1 MKFGISMWSFVT
13 EYHKGNMTVEQ
24 FIAYASE
31 HGYELV
37 ELLDYFWKDAGTDIP
52 HARAAAKRH
61 GIEIGVYSIGNDF
74 AHADVEERHKA
85 IAYVKRGINEAAE
98 IGAPVLR
105 IFGGSPKPG
114 LDFAR
119 VKPWF
124 LDALRECA
132 THAAG
137 SKITLAME
145 NHGTL
150 SGSSAQILEL
160 IREVNSP
167 WFRATAD
174 TGNFLLVDE
183 KPLDAIQH
191 LAPYIAHVHCKDFA
205 AVEKE
210 IPSEVSTSLAGKKYS
225 GCAIGKGA
233 AQIGPI
239 IAFLKQRAYNGPIS
253 LEYEGLGDPY
263 AGVAQ
268 SQKFVKQYL

>member
-1 MKFGISMWSFVT
+1 MSK
-13 EYHKGNMTVEQ
+13 K
-24 FIAYASE
+24 
-31 HGYELV
+31 
-37 ELLDYFWKDAGTDIP
+37 LLIVLANTDP
-52 HARAAAKRH
+52 
-61 GIEIGVYSIGNDF
+61 EN
-74 AHADVEERHKA
+74 
-85 IAYVKRGINEAAE
+85 AAE

-105 IFGGSPKPG
+105 IFGGSPKHG

-119 VKPWF
+119 AKPWF
-124 LDALRECA
+124 IDALRECA

-145 NHGTL
+145 NHGIL

-183 KPLDAIQH
+183 NPLDAVQH

-210 IPSEVSTSLAGKKYS
+210 IPREVCTSLAGKKYS
-225 GCAIGKGA
+225 GCAIGEGA

-239 IAFLKQRAYNGPIS
+239 ITFLKQRAYNGPIS

-263 AGVAQ
+263 AGVVQ
-268 SQKFVKQYL
+268 SQRFVKQYL